1 MNCDEIQA
9 QLSEYLDRSL
19 GAAPMALVE
28 EHLAACPSC
37 REETELLSETI
48 SQVAVLPT
56 VEPPLGFTQRVM
68 AHVREIEPQPAL
80 WRRLFLPL
88 RQRLPVQATALVMLG
103 ILGAYLLQ
111 KEEMHKQL
119 TAIQPVQVTDGIQQD
134 SGPARQDLP
143 VPPTTSTSQTNASAK
158 RSTNESTKQPASSRD
173 PQPDS
178 IARRERVQTTGSPAS
193 KSTDSLRSA
202 TPVAAPEP
210 GDRAAPMISG
220 TAVAN
225 HVSSQGGGGLGA
237 LAFPFE
243 SDPATAF
250 RSASSAIVPFA
261 DYELVV
267 RRHSRQPAESRG
279 DVTDAARKTE
289 MSQAAERPSTTPR
302 AIDQLM
308 AAIPD
313 QARPQTIWVTVPK
326 NLYEQFKKEL
336 HALGTIESE
345 TQVPLLRDQTAAQ
358 TDGQIRVK
366 LTAMPGADSPT
377 SNPPAS
383 R

>member
-1 MNCDEIQA
+1 M
-9 QLSEYLDRSL
+9 
-19 GAAPMALVE
+19 
-28 EHLAACPSC
+28 
-37 REETELLSETI
+37 
-48 SQVAVLPT
+48 
-56 VEPPLGFTQRVM
+56 
-68 AHVREIEPQPAL
+68 
-80 WRRLFLPL
+80 
-88 RQRLPVQATALVMLG
+88 
-103 ILGAYLLQ
+103 
-111 KEEMHKQL
+111 
-119 TAIQPVQVTDGIQQD
+119 
-134 SGPARQDLP
+134 
-143 VPPTTSTSQTNASAK
+143 
-158 RSTNESTKQPASSRD
+158 
-173 PQPDS
+173 
-178 IARRERVQTTGSPAS
+178 
-193 KSTDSLRSA
+193 
-202 TPVAAPEP
+202 
-210 GDRAAPMISG
+210 G
-220 TAVAN
+220 T
-225 HVSSQGGGGLGA
+225 

-250 RSASSAIVPFA
+250 RSAPSAIVPFA

-267 RRHSRQPAESRG
+267 RRHGRPPAESRG
-279 DVTDAARKTE
+279 DVTGAVRKTE

-313 QARPQTIWVTVPK
+313 HARPQTIWVTVPK

-377 SNPPAS
+377 PNPPAS